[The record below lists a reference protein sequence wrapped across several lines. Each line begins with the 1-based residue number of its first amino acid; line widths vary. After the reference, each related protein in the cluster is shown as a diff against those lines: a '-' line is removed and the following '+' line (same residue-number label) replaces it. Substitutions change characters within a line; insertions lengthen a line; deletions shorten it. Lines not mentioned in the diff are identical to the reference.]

1 MDTTHSTPLEL
12 IIGQRAQNELRLA
25 KEKVRRKTAI
35 MSRQEE
41 EVLGRERQNESLA
54 SQTRELSRLL
64 QLSQEE
70 AANAKV
76 PLRKPCGK

>member
-1 MDTTHSTPLEL
+1 M
-12 IIGQRAQNELRLA
+12 QNELRLA

-41 EVLGRERQNESLA
+41 EVLGRERQNETLA

-76 PLRKPCGK
+76 TPYSLFIPLPL